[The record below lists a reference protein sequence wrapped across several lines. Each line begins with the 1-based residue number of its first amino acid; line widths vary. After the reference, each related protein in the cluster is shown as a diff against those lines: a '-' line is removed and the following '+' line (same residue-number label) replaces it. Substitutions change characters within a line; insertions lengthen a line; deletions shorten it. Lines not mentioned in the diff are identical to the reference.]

1 MMWWSYWLCL
11 VFSLLRLAFAVFID
25 EVDVTDWALQS
36 IGEYRCVVG
45 DYIKKEWFL
54 IVSDIDDTSLLSLVN
69 RTDGN
74 LITRRIT
81 DSKIVDV
88 KYDELNTN
96 LFLHYEDHTTSQIA
110 LLDED
115 IYLKDTMEMDTNYT
129 MTSLCNKVTYEN
141 IAITVEDNILK
152 VVDPETKLTI
162 LSTQLPSNFNS
173 IEYLKTDYSEK
184 LEVLL
189 STNDST
195 YFYYNMTNDILTNS
209 WYRDESITDIVDFKF
224 IDITDHSMDSII
236 MELNDENTFDNI
248 WHAYNFRLKTNFN
261 RLMKYV
267 KAHHYSPGRMVTD
280 ILNIDIK
287 KNATSEKNLILK
299 DSNDLRFGF
308 KKLLVVLN
316 RNRQLI
322 ALDINKGGE
331 KLWSTKSKLSNV
343 VLSFDWNPTLN
354 QLIIFNDQGDYEIW
368 DLLDPVIEP
377 TIKQNG
383 TFKDSLLNDGCSLVE
398 INKLNDKDKSYHVQ
412 LDCKEMDSDR
422 IDMVVSLKNMH
433 NNTHGKRFI
442 VTHDSTTIKGYIVFD
457 DTDKLIPTWQI
468 TVEDLNEEIVAF
480 SSRPDVKTVNPGLVL
495 GNRTVLYKYLYPNIA
510 SYIVFNKMTNKI
522 YINIID
528 TLKGE
533 VLVSQMHDKEYIDI
547 DYPINIIIGEHWVVY
562 SYFSL
567 EPIPEQKINVIELYE
582 SLIPNERT
590 SDPKNKNFSP
600 LKQSIKPKYVTRS
613 YYYPEIIN
621 KMGTSETKFDITTKA
636 IILELANGQITF
648 LPKYVIG
655 ARKQIES
662 EMTDDDKK
670 EFMASPY
677 IPAIP
682 INDMS
687 VITHTRD
694 LVFGKLSELGSIP
707 TNLESTSIICD
718 VGHDIFCSR
727 ITPSGSFDVLN
738 PNFETGKL
746 VVSILVCLLIYLFL
760 RPHVT
765 KRRIKSL
772 WLVHE

>member
-1 MMWWSYWLCL
+1 MMWWSNWLCL
-11 VFSLLRLAFAVFID
+11 VCSLLKLTFAVFID

-45 DYIKKEWFL
+45 DYIEKELFL

-74 LITRRIT
+74 LITRRMT
-81 DSKIVDV
+81 ESRIVDI
-88 KYDELNTN
+88 KYDELDTN
-96 LFLHYEDHTTSQIA
+96 LLLYYEDHTTSQIS
-110 LLDED
+110 LLNKD
-115 IYLKDTMEMDTNYT
+115 IYLKATIRMDTNYT
-129 MTSLCNKVTYEN
+129 MLSLCNVVNYEN
-141 IAITVEDNILK
+141 IAITTEKDVLK

-162 LSTQLPSNFNS
+162 LSTQLPSNFKS
-173 IEYLKTDYSEK
+173 IDYLKTDYSEK

-195 YFYYNMTNDILTNS
+195 YFYYNLTNAIVTNS
-209 WYRDESITDIVDFKF
+209 WYRDESVADIVDFKF
-224 IDITDHSMDSII
+224 IDIVDHSMDSIS

-248 WHAYNFRLKTNFN
+248 WQAYNFRVKTNFD

-267 KAHHYSPGRMVTD
+267 KAHHYSPGRMITD
-280 ILNIDIK
+280 FFNIDIK

-316 RNRQLI
+316 QNRQLI
-322 ALDINKGGE
+322 ALDVNKGGE
-331 KLWSTKSKLSNV
+331 KVWLLQSKLSNV
-343 VLSFDWNPTLN
+343 TSSFTWDSILN
-354 QLIIFNDQGDYEIW
+354 QLTIFNDQGDYEIW
-368 DLLDPVIEP
+368 DLLNP
-377 TIKQNG
+377 TIKPTFKQIG
-383 TFKDSLLNDGCSLVE
+383 TFKGSLPSDNCNLVE
-398 INKLNDKDKSYHVQ
+398 INQLNHKDKSYHIQ
-412 LDCKEMDSDR
+412 LDCKEINSNR
-422 IDMVVSLKNMH
+422 IDMVVSLENIH
-433 NNTHGKRFI
+433 SNTHEKRFI
-442 VTHDSTTIKGYIVFD
+442 VTHDSTTVKGHIVFNN
-457 DTDKLIPTWQI
+457 TDKLIPTWQI
-468 TVEDLNEEIVAF
+468 TVDDPNEKIVAF
-480 SSRPDVKTVNPGLVL
+480 SHRQDVKTVNPGLVL

-522 YINIID
+522 CINIID

-533 VLVSQMHDKEYIDI
+533 LLVSQMHDKEYIDI
-547 DYPINIIIGEHWVVY
+547 DYPINIIIGEYWIIY

-582 SLIPNERT
+582 SLTPNERKF
-590 SDPKNKNFSP
+590 DPKNKNINA
-600 LKQSIKPKYVTRS
+600 LKHSIKPKYMTRS

-621 KMGTSETKFDITTKA
+621 RMGISETKFDITTKS
-636 IILELANGQITF
+636 IILELANGQVTF
-648 LPKYVIG
+648 LPKYVID
-655 ARKQIES
+655 ARRKIES

-677 IPAIP
+677 VPTIP
-682 INDMS
+682 INDMF
-687 VITHTRD
+687 VITHKRD
-694 LVFGKLSELGSIP
+694 LVFGKLSKFGSIS

-746 VVSILVCLLIYLFL
+746 VVSILLCLLLYLFL